1 MSATAFFVRTLL
13 KATAIFL
20 GTTLV
25 FVNPTF
31 EWTAS
36 RGAVT
41 AHKSPA
47 KAAVDGLIA
56 ALQDENAAVRREAA
70 LALGRIADATALPS
84 LSKALGDENPV
95 VRRAAAQAIAE
106 IAAGRRGNTQ
116 REHVR

>member
-47 KAAVDGLIA
+47 KAAVDGLMA
-56 ALQDENAAVRREAA
+56 ALQDQNAGVRREAA
-70 LALGRIADATALPS
+70 LALGRIADPSALPS
-84 LSKALGDENPV
+84 LSKALADENPV
-95 VRRAAAQAIAE
+95 VRGAAARAIAE
-106 IAAGRRGNTQ
+106 ITSGRRPAAQ
-116 REHVR
+116 QEQVK

>member
-56 ALQDENAAVRREAA
+56 ALRDQNAGVRREAA
-70 LALGRIADATALPS
+70 LALGRIADASALPS
-84 LSKALGDENPV
+84 LSRALGDENPI
-95 VRRAAAQAIAE
+95 VRGAAAQAIAE
-106 IAAGRRGNTQ
+106 ITAGRRAATP
-116 REHVR
+116 REQVR